1 MRGSFFVICAVLP
14 RYLREVQIIGGGC
27 SEVCHQNRLAKMIKT
42 RCAAS
47 RIVRIWKGAGLYLNS
62 YSELIRQSLYF
73 IETNLY
79 EEIGLEEVASEA
91 LLSPYHYHRVFR
103 REVGM
108 TVVEY
113 IRHRRMSYASAALR
127 STNVGI
133 LDISLECGFDS
144 QEAFTRA
151 FRKIYGMPP
160 GRFRKL
166 FDLRLFEGRTR
177 GGEIQMNEMSMIKGW
192 MLTGSHPQNYEMGI
206 DPAEVHQGKS
216 SGYLK
221 AVTPMESNEFAT
233 MMQQFKADR
242 YVGKRMKLS
251 GFVKTDRVEGFCG
264 LWMRVDNN
272 AQDVL
277 QFDNM
282 HDRPITGTQP
292 WNQYNIVLDVPQG
305 SAVISFGVILN
316 GKGKVWVDSFRFEE
330 VDPNTPL
337 THMETEYE
345 MSDEP
350 MNLSFEE

>member
-1 MRGSFFVICAVLP
+1 
-14 RYLREVQIIGGGC
+14 
-27 SEVCHQNRLAKMIKT
+27 MIKT
-42 RCAAS
+42 AMTSFTYSKDMEGALPQLS
-47 RIVRIWKGAGLYLNS
+47 RYRAMIQ
-62 YSELIRQSLYF
+62 QSLFY
-73 IETNLY
+73 IETHLH
-79 EEIGLEEVASEA
+79 EQIGLEEVASEA
-91 LLSPYHYHRVFR
+91 LLSPYHYHRIFR
-103 REVGM
+103 NEVGM
-108 TVVEY
+108 TVVDY
-113 IRHRRMSYASAALR
+113 IRNRRMSLASTALR
-127 STNVGI
+127 TTDAGI
-133 LDISLECGFDS
+133 LDIALACGFES

-151 FRKIYGMPP
+151 FRKLYGMPP

-166 FDLRLFEGRTR
+166 FDLKLFEGRTR
-177 GGEIQMNEMSMIKGW
+177 GGELQMNQTSTITGW

-206 DPAEVHQGKS
+206 DPAEVHQGKA

-221 AVTPMESNEFAT
+221 AVTPMKPNEFAT
-233 MMQQFKADR
+233 MMQQFRADK

-251 GFVKTDRVEGFCG
+251 GFVKTEHVDAFCG

-272 AQDVL
+272 VHDVL

-292 WNQYNIVLDVPQG
+292 WNQYSIVLDVPEG

-330 VDPNTPL
+330 VDLNTPL

-350 MNLSFEE
+350 LNLSFEE

>member
-1 MRGSFFVICAVLP
+1 MEGG
-14 RYLREVQIIGGGC
+14 RYFIL
-27 SEVCHQNRLAKMIKT
+27 NRYSAMIQ
-42 RCAAS
+42 
-47 RIVRIWKGAGLYLNS
+47 
-62 YSELIRQSLYF
+62 QSLYF
-73 IETNLY
+73 IETHLD
-79 EEIGLEEVASEA
+79 EDIGLEEVASEA

-103 REVGM
+103 NEVGM
-108 TVVEY
+108 TVVDY
-113 IRHRRMSYASAALR
+113 IRNRRMSYASVALR
-127 STNVGI
+127 STDAGI
-133 LDISLECGFDS
+133 LDISLACGFES

-166 FDLRLFEGRTR
+166 FDLKVFTGKTR
-177 GGEIQMNEMSMIKGW
+177 GGELHMDQKSTVKGW
-192 MLTGSHPQNYEMGI
+192 MLTGSHPQSYEMGI
-206 DPAEVHQGKS
+206 DPAEVHQGKA

-233 MMQQFKADR
+233 MMQQFKADK

-251 GFVKTDRVEGFCG
+251 GFVKTERVDGFCG

-272 AQDVL
+272 VQDVL

-292 WNQYNIVLDVPQG
+292 WNQYSIVLDVPED

-337 THMETEYE
+337 THMATEYE
-345 MSDEP
+345 MADEP

>member
-1 MRGSFFVICAVLP
+1 
-14 RYLREVQIIGGGC
+14 
-27 SEVCHQNRLAKMIKT
+27 MIKT
-42 RCAAS
+42 EITHS
-47 RIVRIWKGAGLYLNS
+47 RIVRIWKG
-62 YSELIRQSLYF
+62 ELPQLSRYREMIQQSLFY
-73 IETNLY
+73 IETHLH
-79 EEIGLEEVASEA
+79 EQIGLEEVASKA

-103 REVGM
+103 NEVGM
-108 TVVEY
+108 TVVDY
-113 IRHRRMSYASAALR
+113 IRNRRMSLASTALR
-127 STNVGI
+127 STDAGI
-133 LDISLECGFDS
+133 LDISLACGFES

-151 FRKIYGMPP
+151 FRRLYGMPP

-166 FDLRLFEGRTR
+166 FDLKLFEGRTR
-177 GGEIQMNEMSMIKGW
+177 GGELQMNQSSTITGW

-206 DPAEVHQGKS
+206 DPAEVHQGKA

-221 AVTPMESNEFAT
+221 AVTPMEPNEFAT
-233 MMQQFKADR
+233 MMQQFRADK

-251 GFVKTDRVEGFCG
+251 GFVKTERVDAFCG

-272 AQDVL
+272 VHDVL

-292 WNQYNIVLDVPQG
+292 WNQYSIVLDVPEG

-330 VDPNTPL
+330 VDLNTPL

-350 MNLSFEE
+350 LNLSFEE

>member
-1 MRGSFFVICAVLP
+1 MIGFF
-14 RYLREVQIIGGGC
+14 
-27 SEVCHQNRLAKMIKT
+27 LAEMIKT
-42 RCAAS
+42 EITHS
-47 RIVRIWKGAGLYLNS
+47 RIVRIWKGDLPQLSRYRA
-62 YSELIRQSLYF
+62 IIQQSLFY
-73 IETNLY
+73 IETHLH
-79 EEIGLEEVASEA
+79 EQIGLEEVASEA
-91 LLSPYHYHRVFR
+91 LLSPYHYHRIFR
-103 REVGM
+103 NEVGM
-108 TVVEY
+108 TIVDY
-113 IRHRRMSYASAALR
+113 IRNRRMSLASTTLR
-127 STNVGI
+127 STDAGI
-133 LDISLECGFDS
+133 LDIALACGFES

-151 FRKIYGMPP
+151 FRKLYGMPP

-166 FDLRLFEGRTR
+166 FDLKLFEGRTR
-177 GGEIQMNEMSMIKGW
+177 GGELQMNQSSTITGW

-206 DPAEVHQGKS
+206 DPAEVHQGKA

-221 AVTPMESNEFAT
+221 AVTPMEPNEFAT
-233 MMQQFKADR
+233 MMQQFRADK

-251 GFVKTDRVEGFCG
+251 GFVKTERVDAFCG

-272 AQDVL
+272 VHDVL

-292 WNQYNIVLDVPQG
+292 WNQYNIVLDVPEG

-330 VDPNTPL
+330 VDLNTPL

-350 MNLSFEE
+350 VNLSFEE